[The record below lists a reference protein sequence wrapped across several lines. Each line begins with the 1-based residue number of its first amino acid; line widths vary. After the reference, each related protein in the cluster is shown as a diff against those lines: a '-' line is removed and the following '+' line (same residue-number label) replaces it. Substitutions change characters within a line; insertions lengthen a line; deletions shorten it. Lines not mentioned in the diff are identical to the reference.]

1 MKKIDRDIYEYGE
14 VERDA
19 ARSAQFAPHGGL
31 FYRFFK
37 WIERQCR
44 KEREELIKE
53 RDAGRAALSEAQE
66 GKSHE

>member
-19 ARSAQFAPHGGL
+19 ARSAQFVFHGGL
-31 FYRFFK
+31 LYRLFK

-44 KEREELIKE
+44 EEREELIKE
-53 RDAGRAALSEAQE
+53 RDASRAALNEE
-66 GKSHE
+66 VRK